1 MYATNDLYLTA
12 YLVARGSKLDSF
24 CRDNGR
30 TTFRLNENDSLEEMI
45 RDYYADCGLVSGLRL
60 TNSIKN
66 LKNLLYSNMND
77 NGQRHNHNTGVSK

>member
-1 MYATNDLYLTA
+1 MYVTNDLYLTA
-12 YLVARGSKLDSF
+12 YLVARGSKLESF
-24 CRDNGR
+24 SRDNGR
-30 TTFRLNENDSLEEMI
+30 TTFQLNENGSLDEMI

-77 NGQRHNHNTGVSK
+77 NGQRNNHNSGASK